1 MKYLEKI
8 SGGFMIMDKPTHCVT
23 NSRWRNG
30 MGDGGRRFTRRGSVD
45 SGLNGTNH
53 VNMHPLKEKTSCEKK
68 VTNDTKKCSSYMIC
82 KKDSRSESV
91 PNNKTPISSEKT
103 PSPKTRSCHSEL
115 RPILKSGR
123 NSGSLEGESPS
134 CAKDKQTTET
144 RFSYRLPVAPRPTI
158 RKSVSFREN
167 LLDEVCSKRRFSS
180 PSLTFSLETTGIT
193 KT

>member
-1 MKYLEKI
+1 
-8 SGGFMIMDKPTHCVT
+8 MIMDKPTHCVT

-30 MGDGGRRFTRRGSVD
+30 MGDGGRRSTRRGSVD

-53 VNMHPLKEKTSCEKK
+53 VNTHLLKEKTSCEKK
-68 VTNDTKKCSSYMIC
+68 VTNDTKKSSSYMIC
-82 KKDSRSESV
+82 KKDKDSRSESV
-91 PNNKTPISSEKT
+91 PNNKTSISSEKT
-103 PSPKTRSCHSEL
+103 PSPKTRPCHSEL

-123 NSGSLEGESPS
+123 NSGSLDGESPS

-180 PSLTFSLETTGIT
+180 PSLTFSLETTGT
-193 KT
+193 N